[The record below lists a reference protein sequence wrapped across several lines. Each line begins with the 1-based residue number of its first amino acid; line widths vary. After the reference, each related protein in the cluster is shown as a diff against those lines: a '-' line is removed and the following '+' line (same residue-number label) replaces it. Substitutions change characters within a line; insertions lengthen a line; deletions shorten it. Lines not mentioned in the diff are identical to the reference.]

1 MAHIDHPGGP
11 ARIVYLGSPEIAVA
25 PLRSLVEAGHD
36 VALVVTNPDRRRG
49 RGKDLMPTPVK
60 AAAAELGLAV
70 SHELDD
76 VLNANAAFGVV
87 VAYGHII
94 GNHILD
100 ALPMVNIHFSLL
112 PRWRGAAPLERAILA
127 GDAMTGVCL
136 MEIAEALDEGD
147 VYDQAEVPVAERTL
161 DELRVALVDA
171 SCELLVS
178 ALATGLG
185 GAKPQ
190 AGEVTY
196 AHKLKAADFAL
207 DFTEPATQLA
217 RIVRLGRAHTTLH
230 GKRFAIKAA
239 GVDPSPHTQTPG
251 ALDPG
256 SAHSDATSAGV
267 RVATGQGW
275 LVLETVQPEG
285 KKPAAAADWIRGA
298 RLDANTVLGDIV
310 QDQSAGSVDT

>member
-1 MAHIDHPGGP
+1 MAHITHPGGP

-25 PLRSLVEAGHD
+25 PLRALVAAGHD

-60 AAAAELGLAV
+60 ACALELGLPV

-76 VLNANAAFGVV
+76 VLDVDAAFGVV

-100 ALPMVNIHFSLL
+100 PLPMVNIHFSLL

-127 GDAMTGVCL
+127 GDETTGVCL

-147 VYDQAEVPVAERTL
+147 VYARAEIPMANQSL
-161 DELRVALVDA
+161 DELRTSLVGA
-171 SCELLVS
+171 SCELLVTE
-178 ALATGLG
+178 LANGLDT
-185 GAKPQ
+185 PQ
-190 AGEVTY
+190 PQTGEVTY
-196 AHKLKAADFAL
+196 ARKLKTEDFAL
-207 DFTEPATQLA
+207 DFNDSAVQLA
-217 RIVRLGRAHTTLH
+217 RVIRLGRAHTTLQ

-239 GVDPSPHTQTPG
+239 TVDDEPCTKAPG
-251 ALDPG
+251 TLD
-256 SAHSDATSAGV
+256 GV

-275 LVLETVQPEG
+275 LRLETVQPEG
-285 KKPAAAADWIRGA
+285 KKPVAAADWQRGA
-298 RLDANTVLGDIV
+298 RVDASTVLG
-310 QDQSAGSVDT
+310 A

>member
-1 MAHIDHPGGP
+1 MAHITHPGGP

-25 PLRSLVEAGHD
+25 PLRALVAAGHD

-60 AAAAELGLAV
+60 ACALELGLTV

-76 VLNANAAFGVV
+76 VLDVDAAFGVV

-100 ALPMVNIHFSLL
+100 PLPMVNIHFSLL

-127 GDAMTGVCL
+127 GDETTGVCL

-147 VYDQAEVPVAERTL
+147 VYARAEIPMANQSL
-161 DELRVALVDA
+161 DELRTSLVGA
-171 SCELLVS
+171 SCELLVTE
-178 ALATGLG
+178 LANGLDT
-185 GAKPQ
+185 PQ
-190 AGEVTY
+190 PQTGEVTY
-196 AHKLKAADFAL
+196 ARKLKTEDFAL
-207 DFTEPATQLA
+207 DFNDSAVQLA
-217 RIVRLGRAHTTLH
+217 RVIRLGRAHTTLQ

-239 GVDPSPHTQTPG
+239 TVDDEPCTKAPG
-251 ALDPG
+251 TLD
-256 SAHSDATSAGV
+256 GV

-275 LVLETVQPEG
+275 LRLETVQPEG
-285 KKPAAAADWIRGA
+285 KKPVAAADWQRGA
-298 RLDANTVLGDIV
+298 RVDASTVLG
-310 QDQSAGSVDT
+310 A